1 MAAASQQDS
10 LEEELTCSICLQIYI
25 DPVILTC
32 NHSFC
37 RACVEKLW
45 KEPVSGSYSCPQ
57 CRASF
62 KVRPRLEKNFQL
74 ANIVQ
79 KYKGLGLS
87 QDVVPCSYCT
97 KKQRPAVKT
106 CLKCKISMCS
116 IHLKP
121 HQVNMAFKSCPLV
134 DPIVN
139 VAGEK
144 CIEHQELLKVYCKD
158 DEVCVCSLCALV
170 GDHKGHNL
178 ISINEAVKEL
188 KNNLDYQRV
197 KVRINTITVQGT
209 LENLQKEKENTLE
222 MMKKT
227 KRSIEEKYK
236 ARRQQIEDEEN
247 KVLKQ
252 LNREQ
257 SRVTAVID
265 ARILKLQNKVKEF
278 EKSLTD
284 LNNLSIN
291 EDVLFIKAHLKIA
304 SGRMNNLVEPLD
316 KPKIAELI
324 KYPVE
329 QEKVLR
335 DRGEMIRLYGQ
346 TPTLDP
352 DTAHPSLILFDS
364 NSTVLAACDTQPYPD
379 SPDRFD
385 SKGQVLCSAGV
396 SYGCSYW
403 EVKPR
408 VNVGWKVGVCY
419 RSINR
424 KGRGNECSLGQ
435 NDKSWCVQTG
445 MFSFTALHNRSKTK
459 LTGECPTTV
468 GVFVDFDCGI
478 ISFYSVSGNSL
489 TLLHTFHQTFTE
501 PLYPVLEIASGTVL
515 TISGVSLISQ

>member
-45 KEPVSGSYSCPQ
+45 KEPVSGTYSCPKCQ
-57 CRASF
+57 ASF

-79 KYKGLGLS
+79 KYKGLVLS
-87 QDVVPCSYCT
+87 QDMVPCSYGT
-97 KKQRPAVKT
+97 KKQRPAIES
-106 CLKCKISMCS
+106 CLECKLSMCS

-121 HQVNMAFKSCPLV
+121 QQVNMAFKSCPLT

-139 VAGEK
+139 VDGEK
-144 CIEHQELLKVYCKD
+144 CTEHQELLKVYCKD

-188 KNNLDYQRV
+188 KNNLENQHLKMSV
-197 KVRINTITVQGT
+197 NAVTVQVT

-247 KVLKQ
+247 KALKQ

-257 SRVTAVID
+257 SRMTAVID
-265 ARILKLQNKVKEF
+265 ARILKLQNKVNVF

-284 LNNLSIN
+284 LTDLSMN
-291 EDVLFIKAHLKIA
+291 EGVPFIQRFQSITAGMSYLLK
-304 SGRMNNLVEPLD
+304 PLN
-316 KPKIAELI
+316 KPKIAELL

-329 QEKVLR
+329 QEKVQR
-335 DRGEMIRLYGQ
+335 DRGEMITLYGQ

-396 SYGCSYW
+396 SYGRSYW

-445 MFSFTALHNRSKTK
+445 MFSFTASHNRSKTK

-489 TLLHTFHQTFTE
+489 TLLHTFHRTFTE

-515 TISGVSLISQ
+515 TMLSMEYH